1 MTPAEGY
8 SLQDQGNMIRLNRQP
23 IIIIHLLSLVM
34 KTGSTMVLRNKRR
47 CLDLDNIHLKILTLL
62 KLLPQMLSLVQA
74 NELDLLVDVKP
85 LVLELMITKE

>member
-1 MTPAEGY
+1 
-8 SLQDQGNMIRLNRQP
+8 
-23 IIIIHLLSLVM
+23 
-34 KTGSTMVLRNKRR
+34 MVLRNKRR